1 MPARIL
7 AVLAL
12 LLTSVIWGV
21 AVPVIKLTLPSLPP
35 FTFIFFRLIITS
47 WIFLPFFFREHKKH
61 PIDERDF
68 PHLFLI
74 GFFGI
79 TLNLGLLFL
88 GLEKT
93 SAIEGGLIGATTPIL
108 LLIAGWWFLKERI
121 NRKEKIGTSLAL
133 LGTLVIVFEPIF
145 RGEFYGRAFSLDH
158 TFGNILVLLGNL
170 AWVAYTILS
179 KEISKKYSA
188 LTITFFSMI
197 IGLITFLPL
206 SLIEVFVFQKVPI
219 FNPASII
226 GLLYMAVLSLGA
238 AYFLFEWGLRKLEAC
253 ETGIFAYMQ
262 PVFIFPAAYL
272 LLGETIPYILW
283 PAILLTAIGVVIA
296 TTGMYHRHGKRMT
309 SIRPS
314 LPVIRPPAD
323 GLIKDLLY
331 RFRLV
336 SRNDKMPRRPHRKKP
351 LK

>member
-1 MPARIL
+1 MSARKL

-12 LLTSVIWGV
+12 LLTSIIWGV
-21 AVPVIKLTLPSLPP
+21 AGPVIKLTLPYLPP
-35 FTFIFFRLIITS
+35 FTFIFLRLIIAS
-47 WIFLPFFFREHKKH
+47 WIFLPLFLREQKKH

-68 PHLFLI
+68 PHLILI

-121 NRKEKIGTSLAL
+121 NRREKIGTLLAL
-133 LGTLVIVFEPIF
+133 LGTLVLVFEPVF
-145 RGEFYGRAFSLDH
+145 RGEFYNHTFSLNH
-158 TFGNILVLLGNL
+158 TTGNILVLLGNL

-188 LTITFFSMI
+188 LTVTFASII

-206 SLIEVFVFQKVPI
+206 SLIEVFVFQRVPV
-219 FNPASII
+219 FNTVSVM
-226 GLLYMAVLSLGA
+226 GLIYMSVLSLGL

-253 ETGIFAYMQ
+253 ETGIFAYLQ
-262 PVFIFPAAYL
+262 PVFTFPAAFI
-272 LLGETIPYILW
+272 LLGETIPSALW
-283 PAILLTAIGVVIA
+283 PAIILAALGVVIA
-296 TTGMYHRHGKRMT
+296 TAGMYHRHGKPLT
-309 SIRPS
+309 SLRFG
-314 LPVIRPPAD
+314 LP
-323 GLIKDLLY
+323 G
-331 RFRLV
+331 V
-336 SRNDKMPRRPHRKKP
+336 SYKRSPKKQGSASHHPRRKKP
-351 LK
+351 LQ